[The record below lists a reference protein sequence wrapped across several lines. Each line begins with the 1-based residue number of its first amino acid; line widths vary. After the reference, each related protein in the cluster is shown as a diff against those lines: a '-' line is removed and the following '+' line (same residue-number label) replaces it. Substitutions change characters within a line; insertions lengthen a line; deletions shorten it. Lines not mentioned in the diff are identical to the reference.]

1 MKTQTLD
8 YKHEGITLRGY
19 LATPEGSERRPGV
32 LIFHEAPGCDEHV
45 KRRAGML
52 AELGYVAL
60 AVDMYGEGKVA
71 GSGPEAIAMMNA
83 VKGDTA
89 KLHGRLRAG
98 YDALVSRPN
107 VNPQH
112 LAAIGYCFGGYC
124 ALELAR
130 SGVQL
135 AGAVTFH
142 GLLDTQ
148 NPAVA
153 GKVKPKI
160 LVCTGAEDPLVP
172 AAQVVG
178 FEQEMTKAGVDW
190 QVIIYSGAKHAF
202 TNPAADQIPMP
213 GFGYQP
219 AADRRSWAAM
229 RSLFSEV
236 FV

>member
-8 YKHEGITLRGY
+8 YKYEGITLRGY
-19 LATPEGSERRPGV
+19 LASPDGSERRPGV
-32 LIFHEAPGCDEHV
+32 LIFHEAPGCDDHV

-71 GSGPEAIAMMNA
+71 GSGPEALAMMNE
-83 VKGDTA
+83 VKGDVP
-89 KLHGRLRAG
+89 KFQGRLRAG

-107 VNPQH
+107 VNPQQ

-124 ALELAR
+124 VLELAR
-130 SGVQL
+130 SGAQL

-142 GLLDTQ
+142 GLLATE

-153 GKVKPKI
+153 GKIKPKI

-172 AAQVVG
+172 AAQVAG

-190 QVIIYSGAKHAF
+190 QVNIYSGAKHAF
-202 TNPAADQIPMP
+202 TNTAADQIPMP

-229 RSLFSEV
+229 RGLFSEV

>member
-8 YKHEGITLRGY
+8 YKHDGVTCRGY
-19 LATPEGSERRPGV
+19 LAMPDGSGRHPGV
-32 LIFHEAPGCDEHV
+32 LIFHEAPGCDDHV

-60 AVDMYGEGKVA
+60 AVDMYGDGKVA
-71 GSGPEAIAMMNA
+71 SSGPQALEMMN
-83 VKGDTA
+83 VIKNDGP
-89 KLHGRLRAG
+89 KFLGRLHAG
-98 YDALVSRPN
+98 YDALVAQPS
-107 VNPQH
+107 VNSQQ

-124 ALELAR
+124 VLELAR
-130 SGVQL
+130 SGAQL

-142 GLLDTQ
+142 GLLETQ

-172 AAQVVG
+172 APQVLG

-190 QVIIYSGAKHAF
+190 QVITYSGAKHAF
-202 TNPAADQIPMP
+202 TNTAADQIPMP

-229 RSLFSEV
+229 RGLFSEV
-236 FV
+236 FG

>member
-8 YKHEGITLRGY
+8 YKYEGITLRGY
-19 LATPEGSERRPGV
+19 LASPDGSERRPGV
-32 LIFHEAPGCDEHV
+32 LIFHEAPGCDDHV

-71 GSGPEAIAMMNA
+71 GSGPEALAMMNE
-83 VKGDTA
+83 VKGDVP
-89 KLHGRLRAG
+89 KFQGRLRAG
-98 YDALVSRPN
+98 YDALVARPN
-107 VNPQH
+107 VNPQQ

-124 ALELAR
+124 VLELAR
-130 SGVQL
+130 SGAQL

-142 GLLDTQ
+142 GLLATE
-148 NPAVA
+148 NPAA
-153 GKVKPKI
+153 PGKVKPKI

-172 AAQVVG
+172 AAQVAG
-178 FEQEMTKAGVDW
+178 FEQEMTKVGVDW
-190 QVIIYSGAKHAF
+190 QVNIYSGAKHAF
-202 TNPAADQIPMP
+202 TNTAADQIPMP

-229 RSLFSEV
+229 RGLFSEV

>member
-8 YKHEGITLRGY
+8 YKYEGITLRGY
-19 LATPEGSERRPGV
+19 LASPDGSERRPGV
-32 LIFHEAPGCDEHV
+32 LIFHEAPGCDDHV

-71 GSGPEAIAMMNA
+71 GSGPEALALMNE
-83 VKGDTA
+83 VKGDVP
-89 KLHGRLRAG
+89 KFQGRLRAA
-98 YDALVSRPN
+98 YDALVARPN
-107 VNPQH
+107 VNPRQ

-124 ALELAR
+124 VLELAR
-130 SGVQL
+130 SGAQL

-142 GLLDTQ
+142 GLLATE

-153 GKVKPKI
+153 GKIKPKI

-172 AAQVVG
+172 AAQVAG

-190 QVIIYSGAKHAF
+190 QVNIYSGAKHAF
-202 TNPAADQIPMP
+202 TNTAADQIPMP

-229 RSLFSEV
+229 RGLFSEV